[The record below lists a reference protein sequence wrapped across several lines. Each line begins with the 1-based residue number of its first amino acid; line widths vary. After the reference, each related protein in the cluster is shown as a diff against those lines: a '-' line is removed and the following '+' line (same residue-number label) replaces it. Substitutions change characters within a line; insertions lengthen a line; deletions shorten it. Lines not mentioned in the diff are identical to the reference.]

1 MSVVEGKLFDK
12 MAFFLLSREPQSRA
26 FSIAFGFLP
35 YFFVM
40 QEKGI
45 VTQSVKEVVQS
56 LVDDDLV
63 DRFGHQHKFILSWLD
78 LLVSGVKQRLL
89 VNKYR
94 YNN

>member
-1 MSVVEGKLFDK
+1 
-12 MAFFLLSREPQSRA
+12 
-26 FSIAFGFLP
+26 
-35 YFFVM
+35 M

-89 VNKYR
+89 VDKYR